1 MVMDDSHFSAKVFLP
16 GVVQHSLG
24 ITTAAQSHDISWLQF
39 QREVEVVDGTY
50 RDSGRC
56 WVLTKGWWKLKVY
69 TVVIPR
75 NPQTNSEKRI
85 FTILMGIYFSVLE
98 DD

>member
-1 MVMDDSHFSAKVFLP
+1 MMEIPNCSILYIYNPGYPIYIPKFMVMDDSHFSAKVFLP

-56 WVLTKGWWKLKVY
+56 WVLTKG
-69 TVVIPR
+69 
-75 NPQTNSEKRI
+75 
-85 FTILMGIYFSVLE
+85 
-98 DD
+98 